1 MRMFFAAVILLSLSA
16 FASAVTISA
25 AGGGSG
31 GDNFSGSVTYAADVL
46 TITLDNTSSSTDH
59 ITGFVFNTDSGDT
72 VTLATNPTDNFYNLG
87 SMGVSS
93 RTASGFGAYDD
104 GAAVGGDFS
113 GSGNANLGIAKG
125 VTDTFTFDV
134 TGSNASS
141 LTAYDFLT
149 TAGPSG
155 TDSAQFV
162 VRFNGNACM
171 AASEASNNNTSPV
184 PLPASSWIGLAA
196 VSLGGLYAKS
206 RKSRVLA

>member
-1 MRMFFAAVILLSLSA
+1 MRAFCAAVILLTLSTWA
-16 FASAVTISA
+16 AAVPIAA

-31 GDNFSGSVTYAADVL
+31 PDNFSGTVTYSGTTL
-46 TITLDNTSSSTDH
+46 TITLDNTSSSSDH
-59 ITGFVFNTDSGDT
+59 ITGFVFNVDNGDT
-72 VTLATNPTDNFYNLG
+72 VTLSSNPQNNFYNLG
-87 SMGVSS
+87 SLGASS
-93 RTASGFGAYDD
+93 RTASGFGVYDD

-113 GSGNANLGIAKG
+113 GAGNANLGISKG
-125 VTDTFTFDV
+125 STDTFTYNV
-134 TGSNASS
+134 TGAGASS

-149 TAGPSG
+149 DAGPSG
-155 TDSAQFV
+155 TDKGQFV

-171 AASEASNNNTSPV
+171 ACSDASGNTTTPV